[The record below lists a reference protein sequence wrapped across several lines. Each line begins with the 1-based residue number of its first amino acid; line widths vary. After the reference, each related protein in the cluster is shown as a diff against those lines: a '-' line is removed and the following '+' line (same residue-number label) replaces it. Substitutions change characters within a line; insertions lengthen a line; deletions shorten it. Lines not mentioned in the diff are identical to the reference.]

1 MTQFAPRD
9 GSGLGGPGIWDPM
22 PLVPP
27 KMPAD
32 EVDDANLIWSKPRM
46 SVQAAGAGAKPK
58 SAQPQQK
65 RSKKGKR
72 KSAKRKT
79 TKKKTAG
86 RQRKRR

>member
-1 MTQFAPRD
+1 MTQFTRRD

-46 SVQAAGAGAKPK
+46 SAKAAGAGA
-58 SAQPQQK
+58 S
-65 RSKKGKR
+65 
-72 KSAKRKT
+72 
-79 TKKKTAG
+79 
-86 RQRKRR
+86 